1 MATTID
7 RTARDALYE
16 EVLTEFT
23 GQRRCLGRDAGR
35 RLRRR
40 PPHARP
46 ARDGQETRMEMY
58 ASPDEAIEAV
68 GLRE

>member
-35 RLRRR
+35 RTT
-40 PPHARP
+40 PPAAR
-46 ARDGQETRMEMY
+46 ATGSGRTGTRMEMY
-58 ASPDEAIEAV
+58 ASPDEAIEAM